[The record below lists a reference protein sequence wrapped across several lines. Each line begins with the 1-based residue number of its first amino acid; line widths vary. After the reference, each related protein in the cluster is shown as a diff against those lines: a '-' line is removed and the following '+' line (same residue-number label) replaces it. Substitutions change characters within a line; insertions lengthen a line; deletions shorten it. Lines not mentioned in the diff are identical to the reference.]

1 MFTFLKKV
9 FGFDNKTMADA
20 GVQIEQ
26 APYKVDTVV
35 IEPVAAPAVAP
46 APAPAPAPAVAPAPT
61 PAPAKKKRY
70 YAKKTPAAKKATPKK
85 EVAPS
90 APAKQPGRKPKA
102 K

>member
-20 GVQIEQ
+20 GVRIEQ

-35 IEPVAAPAVAP
+35 IEPVA
-46 APAPAPAPAVAPAPT
+46 APAPAPAVAPAPT

-70 YAKKTPAAKKATPKK
+70 YAKKAPSTTKKATPKK
-85 EVAPS
+85 EVAQNTQ
-90 APAKQPGRKPKA
+90 AKQPGRKPKA